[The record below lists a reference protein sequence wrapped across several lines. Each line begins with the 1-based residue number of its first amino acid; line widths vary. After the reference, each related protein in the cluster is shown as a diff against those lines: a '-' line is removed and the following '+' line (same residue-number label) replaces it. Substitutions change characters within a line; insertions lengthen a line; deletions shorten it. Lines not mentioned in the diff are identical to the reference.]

1 MVLALRGDF
10 LEQQLNFLIGD
21 LKKSKSF
28 RDKSS
33 ILDVRSIKDL
43 RSKLQGNVAVNL
55 AAIHRDN
62 IPDPDE
68 YYSTNVE
75 GAHALCQVCE
85 EKGINKIVFT
95 SSVAVYGF
103 APSGTGEDG
112 AIEPF
117 SMDAPKHL
125 LRKSIAS
132 GGIEILK
139 IVAL

>member
-1 MVLALRGDF
+1 MISIIGGSGFIGSSLARRLS
-10 LEQQLNFLIGD
+10 EQQLNFLICD
-21 LKKSKSF
+21 LQKSESF
-28 RDKSS
+28 CDKSS

-75 GAHALCQVCE
+75 GARALCQVCE

-103 APSGTGEDG
+103 APSEQ
-112 AIEPF
+112 EK
-117 SMDAPKHL
+117 MVQLNH
-125 LRKSIAS
+125 
-132 GGIEILK
+132 
-139 IVAL
+139 